1 MSDYVSFD
9 KSDGSGL
16 LPLKQPYEI
25 TKISNAIKV
34 VKYGQLVIVYITNWL
49 DINVTT
55 TWIDVEITTLP
66 YKPIIASSG
75 SYTTANSTYT
85 ELALY
90 VTEEGKLCYTATKA
104 GNFSITGQVVYITN
118 D

>member
-25 TKISNAIKV
+25 TTISEKIKV
-34 VKYGQLVIVYITNWL
+34 LKYGQLVIVYITNWL
-49 DINVTT
+49 DLNVTT

-66 YKPIIASSG
+66 YKPIIYSSG
-75 SYTTANSTYT
+75 SYTTANSTYPD
-85 ELALY
+85 LALY
-90 VTEEGKLCYTATKA
+90 VTEEGKLCYTATQV
-104 GNFSITGQVVYITN
+104 GRISITGQVVYITN